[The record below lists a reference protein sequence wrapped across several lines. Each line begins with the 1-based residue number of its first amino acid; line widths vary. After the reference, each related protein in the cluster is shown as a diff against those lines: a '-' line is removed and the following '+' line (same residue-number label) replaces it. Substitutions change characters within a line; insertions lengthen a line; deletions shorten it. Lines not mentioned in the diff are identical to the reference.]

1 MTGRKK
7 DDNVEE
13 FDFEQARKDEKN
25 LNVAGNRWE
34 EDIDDPAIEHMR
46 LIREDVEHDE

>member
-1 MTGRKK
+1 MPKEKDPDNIEEINRDDRHLSIAGR
-7 DDNVEE
+7 
-13 FDFEQARKDEKN
+13 
-25 LNVAGNRWE
+25 RWE